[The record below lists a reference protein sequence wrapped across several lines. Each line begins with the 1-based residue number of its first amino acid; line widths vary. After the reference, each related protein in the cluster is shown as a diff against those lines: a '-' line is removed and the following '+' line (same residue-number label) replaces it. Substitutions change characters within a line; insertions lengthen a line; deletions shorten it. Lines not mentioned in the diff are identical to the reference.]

1 MKCEKQSDK
10 QIRAAQWAE
19 ATVEKVNSD
28 KRPYVKCKKSRP
40 VTDLKNMLETSAEL
54 YGDNIAFL
62 QKFEKNEPY
71 TEIKYR
77 QVLEDVNALGTSL
90 IARGMKDKKIAV
102 IGENCYQWA
111 VSYLAAACGT
121 GVIVPLDK
129 ELNAEEL
136 KNQVMRAE
144 VSCVI
149 FAAKHEDTFKKIK
162 ADGDTPLSLLV
173 NFSTVEE
180 NDGVPGL
187 TQLIDEGK
195 RLIDE
200 GNRDFLDAEI
210 YNEVMGILLFTSGT
224 TGKAKGVMLSHKNIV
239 TELMVAPTIFDL
251 TEEDRYLSVLPLHHT
266 YECTCCFLMALYKGS
281 SVAFCEGLKYITK
294 NLKEVR
300 PTMMLGVPALYEKLY
315 STIWKNIRKQGKEK
329 LLKRMISIN
338 NKTRKIGIDMSKVL
352 FKQILD
358 VFGGRMKTMIC
369 GGAAINPEILDGIR
383 DFGINALQGYGL
395 TECAPMGA
403 FNPQDCPN
411 SASVGVPFPGLE
423 IKMINANEEGIGEIC
438 VKGDH
443 VMLGYYQMPEET
455 AKVLD
460 EEGWFHTGDL
470 GYIDDKGY
478 TYLTGR
484 QKNVIIT
491 KNGKNVY
498 PEELEYLL
506 SNISF
511 VEESFV
517 FGQELDS
524 GSDITIVA
532 SIKIDKETAEE
543 LLGSGYTDD
552 ELKKLIWKEVDAINE
567 DAPFYRKIK
576 KVLIRKTDF
585 VKNTSQK
592 IIRFAPENKLEA

>member
-1 MKCEKQSDK
+1 MEKY
-10 QIRAAQWAE
+10 
-19 ATVEKVNSD
+19 
-28 KRPYVKCKKSRP
+28 P
-40 VTDLKNMLETSAEL
+40 
-54 YGDNIAFL
+54 
-62 QKFEKNEPY
+62 
-71 TEIKYR
+71 
-77 QVLEDVNALGTSL
+77 
-90 IARGMKDKKIAV
+90 
-102 IGENCYQWA
+102 
-111 VSYLAAACGT
+111 
-121 GVIVPLDK
+121 
-129 ELNAEEL
+129 
-136 KNQVMRAE
+136 
-144 VSCVI
+144 
-149 FAAKHEDTFKKIK
+149 K
-162 ADGDTPLSLLV
+162 AG
-173 NFSTVEE
+173 
-180 NDGVPGL
+180 
-187 TQLIDEGK
+187 
-195 RLIDE
+195 
-200 GNRDFLDAEI
+200 
-210 YNEVMGILLFTSGT
+210 
-224 TGKAKGVMLSHKNIV
+224 
-239 TELMVAPTIFDL
+239 
-251 TEEDRYLSVLPLHHT
+251 
-266 YECTCCFLMALYKGS
+266 
-281 SVAFCEGLKYITK
+281 
-294 NLKEVR
+294 
-300 PTMMLGVPALYEKLY
+300 
-315 STIWKNIRKQGKEK
+315 QGK